1 MIGDLF
7 PSEKCARAAGVFMV
21 GLPFGLGPAFML
33 VGGIVQTYGWQV
45 PFLIAALPG
54 FAVAFV
60 MVWVKEPIRDA
71 QETYPVASK
80 AEGFRRPCVKVLS
93 IPTV

>member
-1 MIGDLF
+1 
-7 PSEKCARAAGVFMV
+7 MV
-21 GLPFGLGPAFML
+21 GLPFGLVPAFML

-54 FAVAFV
+54 FVVAFV
-60 MVWVKEPIRDA
+60 MVWVKEPIRGA
-71 QETYPVASK
+71 QKTYAVASK